1 MIVWVWVLYIVVGE
15 IEIIFGIMQNCDFFT
30 RYEKIFEISLDFTTE
45 KKRNF
50 LQLQGLKILINKQI
64 NRIINCMQYRPT
76 YLI

>member
-1 MIVWVWVLYIVVGE
+1 MGLGFVHSSWRNRDHFRYNAEFV
-15 IEIIFGIMQNCDFFT
+15 IFLRVMKK
-30 RYEKIFEISLDFTTE
+30 YLKISLDFTTE